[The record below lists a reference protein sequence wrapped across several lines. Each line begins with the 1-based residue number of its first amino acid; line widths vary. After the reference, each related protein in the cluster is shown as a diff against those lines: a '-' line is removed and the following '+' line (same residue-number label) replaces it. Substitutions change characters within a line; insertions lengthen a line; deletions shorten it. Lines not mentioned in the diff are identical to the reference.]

1 MVLGQ
6 NVILEKVATGPRGWL
21 LELSGEV
28 YYNNICR
35 EFGVVEVVEGEEGR
49 EGGREGGKEGGE
61 RGEER
66 ERRREGEGGRGEGG
80 RERR

>member
-21 LELSGEV
+21 LGPSGEV

-35 EFGVVEVVEGEEGR
+35 EFGVVEVVEGE
-49 EGGREGGKEGGE
+49 GGREGGGE
-61 RGEER
+61 RGRER
-66 ERRREGEGGRGEGG
+66 EREGGGGGGGREGER
-80 RERR
+80 